1 MDADRGLVDAAAA
14 GSREAF
20 DELVLRYQGPV
31 LNLVRAMT
39 AGDADAEDL
48 AQEAFVRA
56 WRSIGT
62 FRSDST
68 FRTWVFGI
76 AINLVRTHRGK
87 RSRLRRLFWSP
98 ARTEQVPTRWNG
110 RPSTTASRL
119 RSRCAR

>member
-1 MDADRGLVDAAAA
+1 
-14 GSREAF
+14 
-20 DELVLRYQGPV
+20 
-31 LNLVRAMT
+31 MT

-76 AINLVRTHRGK
+76 AINLVRHA
-87 RSRLRRLFWSP
+87 SRQAFAAAAPVLVADAGRN
-98 ARTEQVPTRWNG
+98 TITTRWNG
-110 RPSTTASRL
+110 RPSTTGSRL
-119 RSRCAR
+119 RWPCAR